1 MEFIELTQFKV
12 NKLHNLC
19 MCISVYI
26 NVYNMY
32 VHICKLMYV
41 HICKLMHKFIHKFK
55 HKFAKLSYT

>member
-19 MCISVYI
+19 MCINVYI
-26 NVYNMY
+26 NVYN
-32 VHICKLMYV
+32 MYV